1 MYVLRHDNVDRYPS
15 VRDKWEE
22 KPTKEQ
28 LVASLIDYHSEE
40 EATDTAEELLKC
52 GDCSLGDSDS
62 TEYSLENI

>member
-22 KPTKEQ
+22 EPTKEQ

-40 EATDTAEELLKC
+40 EANDTAEELLKC
-52 GDCSLGDSDS
+52 GDCSLGDSDCS
-62 TEYSLENI
+62 EYSLESI

>member
-28 LVASLIDYHSEE
+28 LVESLIDYHSEE
-40 EATDTAEELLKC
+40 EANDTAEELLKY
-52 GDCSLGDSDS
+52 GDCSLGDSDCS
-62 TEYSLENI
+62 EYSLEKV